1 MATPAGIVI
10 VGCLVLLSTFSW
22 SVMLSKLF
30 MLRKMRKQ
38 SEHFI
43 MMFRGQGHPLELHEL
58 GNRFPYAPP
67 SHVYRMACAELSH
80 FLSKALERHGAQVTG
95 FPLESKVSPSQM
107 EAVNA
112 AIDRAVGEATV
123 RIEDKTAILAT
134 AVSGAPFL
142 GLLGT
147 VWGVMDTFSAVAR
160 DSGVAN
166 LQSMAPGV
174 SSALVTTVVGLLVA
188 IPAMFGYNFI
198 VNRIRVMSI
207 RLDNFT
213 AELQSVFAKRF
224 LADLPV
230 QEASM
235 SSRPYAIADE
245 EVEGADDVDES
256 SGDEDRAEHA
266 PEEEIRQ
273 VKIRA
278 VDPAEREERVTG
290 AEGGRPFGDPFQAR
304 EPKPKAGGWRGRQ
317 AE

>member
-22 SVMLSKLF
+22 SVMISKMF

-38 SEHFI
+38 SEHFLS
-43 MMFRGQGHPLELHEL
+43 MFRGQQHPLELYEL

-67 SHVYRMACAELSH
+67 SHVYRMACAELSY
-80 FLSKALERHGAQVTG
+80 FLSRALERHGGQVTR
-95 FPLESKVSPSQM
+95 FPLVPRVSAAQM

-112 AIDRAVGEATV
+112 AIDRGIGEATV
-123 RIEDKTAILAT
+123 RIEDKTTILAT

-160 DSGVAN
+160 DSGVAS

-213 AELQSVFAKRF
+213 AELQSVLTKRF
-224 LADLPV
+224 LADDLGVSPGPGGS
-230 QEASM
+230 ASY
-235 SSRPYAIADE
+235 SIADE
-245 EVEGADDVDES
+245 EEENEEVGRGQES
-256 SGDEDRAEHA
+256 DQED
-266 PEEEIRQ
+266 
-273 VKIRA
+273 
-278 VDPAEREERVTG
+278 T
-290 AEGGRPFGDPFQAR
+290 GGRPENGPAQTRAR
-304 EPKPKAGGWRGRQ
+304 GQEPRDLR
-317 AE
+317 ESVV

>member
-1 MATPAGIVI
+1 MATPAGMVI
-10 VGCLVLLSTFSW
+10 VGSLVLLSTFSW

-38 SEHFI
+38 SEHFLR
-43 MMFRGQGHPLELHEL
+43 MFRGQQNPLELFEL

-67 SHVYRMACAELSH
+67 AHVYRMACAEMAY
-80 FLSKALERHGAQVTG
+80 FLSGTVEREGGEVKR
-95 FPLESKVSPSQM
+95 FPLEPKISSAQM

-123 RIEDKTAILAT
+123 RIEDKTTILAT

-160 DSGVAN
+160 DSGVAS

-198 VNRIRVMSI
+198 VNRIRVMTV
-207 RLDNFT
+207 RLDNF
-213 AELQSVFAKRF
+213 ASELQAVLTKRF
-224 LADLPV
+224 LAETVVAAGAPSTAPP
-230 QEASM
+230 E
-235 SSRPYAIADE
+235 PYSIAD
-245 EVEGADDVDES
+245 DDLSLRDEPAPQPTPAS
-256 SGDEDRAEHA
+256 AETH
-266 PEEEIRQ
+266 
-273 VKIRA
+273 
-278 VDPAEREERVTG
+278 
-290 AEGGRPFGDPFQAR
+290 
-304 EPKPKAGGWRGRQ
+304 
-317 AE
+317 